1 MFASLLSHRCQYI
14 LSNRPFIWFGDRRF
28 EIHGGETPGDAQAII
43 GSKYIEYYKRTPV
56 CSAGN

>member
-1 MFASLLSHRCQYI
+1 MFASLLSHRCRYI

-43 GSKYIEYYKRTPV
+43 GSKCIEY
-56 CSAGN
+56 